1 MSRRWSALALACCAI
16 VGLVG
21 LGVAAGMWFQARA
34 DRTDGPIALSDAEVG
49 FVQDMAAH
57 HEQAI
62 LLTQNLSDQV
72 SPHVRVL
79 SEQIEL
85 EQMREIGELRGWL
98 RLYALAPQSSSPMAW
113 MAEPGDGGHHGQSR
127 PTEDSAQPV
136 AMPGMASWPDIDD
149 LRGLTGRDA
158 EVRFLQLMIRHHNG
172 GIDMA
177 TAGYR
182 ASDLPAVRQTAL
194 SMVQS
199 QADEIESMT
208 GMLRAR
214 GAAALPYP

>member
-1 MSRRWSALALACCAI
+1 MRRRWISLALSGCAI

-21 LGVAAGMWFQARA
+21 FGVAAGMWFQARA
-34 DRTDGPIALSDAEVG
+34 DRTDGAIALSDAEVG

-72 SPHVRVL
+72 SPNLRVL
-79 SEQIEL
+79 SDQIEL

-98 RLYALAPQSSSPMAW
+98 RLYSLPPQSPSPMLW
-113 MAEPGDGGHHGQSR
+113 MAADAGGHHGKMR
-127 PTEDSAQPV
+127 PSEAGGQTAT
-136 AMPGMASWPDIDD
+136 MPGMAGWQDIDG
-149 LRGLTGRDA
+149 LRGLTGPEA
-158 EVRFLQLMIRHHNG
+158 EVRFLQLMVRHHNG

-177 TAGYR
+177 TAGFR
-182 ASDLPAVRQTAL
+182 VGALPAVRQAAL
-194 SMVQS
+194 AMVKSQS
-199 QADEIESMT
+199 EEIEVMT

-214 GAAALPYP
+214 GADPLPYP